1 MKYEIVKEF
10 PNDIIFE
17 REGPCISIYQPTHR
31 HLPENQQDPVR
42 FKQLLTIVEK
52 ALLEEISRSE
62 MEKILKPLYD
72 LQKDYEF
79 WNNTKDG
86 IAIFLNKNKCI
97 IYNLNRTL
105 KEVAIVSD
113 SFHIKPLIRVFQ
125 SADSYYVLGISM
137 KKYNLYIG
145 NRYGLE
151 EVLFDENIPTTIEG
165 VLDELG
171 DAYEDGSLSFG
182 SFAGSTGN
190 AIYYGQGGKKDEVLK
205 YTEKFFKY
213 VDRFVINNYTKP
225 TGFPLILVALDENQ
239 GVFRKLTHNDNLLKK
254 GVKIDYEALDVKEL
268 NKKSWEIMEEY
279 YLAKT
284 KEVVDRYNN
293 SLGTGLSSDKLEDIS
308 KAAVNGKVETILI
321 ESDKVIP
328 GFINLGTG
336 DLEVEEEKVGANDI
350 LNNLAEIVFSNNGE
364 VIMLPK
370 EKMPSD
376 TGVVAIYRF

>member
-31 HLPENQQDPVR
+31 HLPDNQQDPVR
-42 FKQLLTIVEK
+42 FKQLLTVVEK
-52 ALLEEISRSE
+52 ALLEQYSKGE

-72 LQKDYEF
+72 LQKDREF

-86 IAIFLNKNKCI
+86 IAIFLNEKRCV

-105 KEVAIVSD
+105 KEIAVVSD

-125 SADSYYVLGISM
+125 SADSYYVLGVNM
-137 KKYNLYIG
+137 KRFNLFIG

-151 EVLFDENIPTTIEG
+151 EVQFDENTPVTVEE
-165 VLDELG
+165 VLKELG

-182 SFAGSTGN
+182 SFGGSAGN
-190 AIYYGQGGKKDEVLK
+190 AIFYGQGGKKDEGLK

-213 VDRFVINNYTKP
+213 IDRFVINNFTNP
-225 TGFPLILVALDENQ
+225 TGFPLILAALDENQ
-239 GVFRKLTHNDNLLKK
+239 GTFRKLSHNENLLKK
-254 GVKIDYEALDVKEL
+254 GVKIDYEAIDIEEL
-268 NKKSWEIMEEY
+268 TKRSWEIMEDY
-279 YLAKT
+279 YLDRT
-284 KEVVDRYNN
+284 KVLVDRFNN
-293 SLGTGLSSDKLEDIS
+293 SHGTGLSSDKLSEIAT
-308 KAAVNGKVETILI
+308 AAVGGKIDTILI

-328 GFINLGTG
+328 GYINLATG
-336 DLEVEEEKVGANDI
+336 ELEEENNKEGANDI

-364 VIMLPK
+364 VVLLPK
-370 EKMPSD
+370 EKMPTEES
-376 TGVVAIYRF
+376 VAAIYRF